1 MADRFDFSGK
11 VALVTGAASGI
22 GEAVARMLAAGGA
35 QNLFIVYSG
44 PRRRLFGMGCKAQTA
59 AIAALWRG
67 FATPQTAGK
76 GACPAGWVEIGRFDA
91 PLACMGI

>member
-1 MADRFDFSGK
+1 MRFRPVFRRSVVSK
-11 VALVTGAASGI
+11 TK
-22 GEAVARMLAAGGA
+22 
-35 QNLFIVYSG
+35 NLFIVYSG

-91 PLACMGI
+91 PFACMGT